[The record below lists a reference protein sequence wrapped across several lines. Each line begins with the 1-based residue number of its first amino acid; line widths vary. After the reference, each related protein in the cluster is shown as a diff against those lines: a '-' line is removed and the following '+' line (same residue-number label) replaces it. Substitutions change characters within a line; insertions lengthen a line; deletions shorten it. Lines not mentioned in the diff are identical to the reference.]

1 VELTRKQRG
10 GIPRGGIPV
19 PVAAVPQTASPNEDL
34 YDSQKLPEVV
44 PVAVVAL
51 IAVATAAAVVVVA
64 AAHHWYHQDL
74 GPFLELSKTS
84 LSERFSPLPPAISL
98 SCEPIKVQLVRVR
111 ARN

>member
-1 VELTRKQRG
+1 MELTRKQRG
-10 GIPRGGIPV
+10 GIPRGGIPA
-19 PVAAVPQTASPNEDL
+19 AAVPQTASPNEDL

-51 IAVATAAAVVVVA
+51 IAVAAAAAVVVVA

-74 GPFLELSKTS
+74 VPFLELSKT
-84 LSERFSPLPPAISL
+84 LTASERFSPLPPAISL